1 MPIKCQEGLNFIR
14 SARFQ
19 FTPQIRTQSFQ
30 EILRRVGYGAAR
42 CHLRLYEK
50 ASAVK
55 ETWTSLKAEET
66 WTSFALGSSYEL
78 ESLSLEPVLVD
89 RYEGLRG
96 INVSF
101 VRLLEV
107 FLRPVSCLWMSI
119 AHPAELL
126 CVVADD
132 DVRTSTCFSELQHA
146 FVLLDCSRKA
156 CSFEISARMCTGTR
170 ECALS
175 FSSFK
180 FMLMIFVRNLVHCN
194 L

>member
-19 FTPQIRTQSFQ
+19 FTPQIGAQSFQ

-107 FLRPVSCLWMSI
+107 FLRPLSCL
-119 AHPAELL
+119 
-126 CVVADD
+126 CD
-132 DVRTSTCFSELQHA
+132 DVRTSPCFSELQYS
-146 FVLLDCSRKA
+146 FVLLDFSRKA
-156 CSFEISARMCTGTR
+156 CSFVNSARMCTATR

-180 FMLMIFVRNLVHCN
+180 FMLMSFVSYPRSL
-194 L
+194 